1 MTEFENNQVENGE
14 SMADA
19 LESFQEVN
27 VGDIVKGEVLAVEDK
42 QAVVGIEGAG
52 VEGVVPVKELSTLP
66 IEDINEAV
74 KVGDV
79 LELVVISSIGKDK
92 ENGSYLLSKRRL
104 DSKKVWEEIEQ
115 DFKDGKIIEAPV
127 TNVVKGGLVVD
138 VGVRGF
144 VPASMVEDHFVAD
157 FEEYK
162 GKTLAFKIIEIE
174 PSENRLILSHKAVV
188 ESEKAVRKEEL
199 LNSIHDGD
207 VIEGTVARL
216 TDFGAFVDL
225 GGIDGLVHVSEIS
238 HSHVAKP
245 SDALKVGDKVQVKV
259 LSVDPEKERIS
270 LSIKDTLPGPWSDIE
285 DKAAVGT
292 VLDGTVK
299 RLTSFGAFVE
309 VFPGV
314 EGLVHISQISHKHI
328 ATPHEVLHEGDEV
341 KVKVLEVNPEEHRI
355 ALSIKA
361 LEEKPAEEKVVEED
375 SYDLP
380 EESTGFTMGDILGQ
394 ALADSDETN
403 EEATASEDANDIV
416 KEDEE

>member
-1 MTEFENNQVENGE
+1 MTEMNNQVEGSQ

-19 LESFQEVN
+19 LENFGEVKI
-27 VGDIVKGEVLAVEDK
+27 GDVVKGEVLAIEDK
-42 QAVVGIEGAG
+42 QAIVGIEGAG
-52 VEGVVPVKELSTLP
+52 VEGVVPAKELSTLP
-66 IEDINEAV
+66 VEDINEIV

-104 DSKKVWEEIEQ
+104 DAKKVWADIEQ
-115 DFKDGKIIEAPV
+115 EFKDGKIIEAPV
-127 TNVVKGGLVVD
+127 TDVVKGGLVVD

-157 FEEYK
+157 FSSYK
-162 GKTLAFKIIEIE
+162 GQTLAFKIVEIE
-174 PSENRLILSHKAVV
+174 PSENRLILSHKAIV
-188 ESEKAVRKEEL
+188 EEEKAGKKQEL
-199 LNSIHDGD
+199 LASLHEGD
-207 VIEGTVARL
+207 KVEGTVARL

-238 HSHVAKP
+238 HSHIAKP
-245 SDALKVGDKVQVKV
+245 SDALKVGDKVQVAI
-259 LSVDPEKERIS
+259 LSVDPDRERIS
-270 LSIKDTLPGPWSDIE
+270 LSIKDTLPGPWDNIE
-285 DKAAVGT
+285 EKAAPGT

-328 ATPHEVLHEGDEV
+328 ATPHEVLTEGDQV
-341 KVKVLEVNPEEHRI
+341 QVKVLEVNPEEHRI

-361 LEEKPAEEKVVEED
+361 LEEKPADAKEEVEETED
-375 SYDLP
+375 YVLP
-380 EESTGFTMGDILGQ
+380 EETTGFSMGDILGA
-394 ALADSDETN
+394 ALKEENDNDE
-403 EEATASEDANDIV
+403 A
-416 KEDEE
+416 